1 MPRIWLCADDYGM
14 SPGINIAI
22 RDLVVRER
30 LNATSAM
37 VGAASCHQAE
47 AISLAVLN
55 AAEPRVAIGL
65 HVTLTAPFAPV
76 SKDFR
81 PLRDGAFLS
90 LGATIRHAVLRRFD
104 RASLVS
110 EIVGQVEKFSELFG
124 RRPDFIDGHQHV
136 HMLPQIR
143 DALLHVA
150 KQTVPNAWVRQ
161 CGRAVPVLA
170 RLADAKGLLAYEPP
184 ASSTAA
190 VNDSCSG
197 TDVKHP

>member
-124 RRPDFIDGHQHV
+124 RRPQ
-136 HMLPQIR
+136 
-143 DALLHVA
+143 LHRWAPARAYVA
-150 KQTVPNAWVRQ
+150 ANPRRAFARGETNGPECVGAPMRSRGPSAGPTCRREGIVP
-161 CGRAVPVLA
+161 
-170 RLADAKGLLAYEPP
+170 
-184 ASSTAA
+184 
-190 VNDSCSG
+190 
-197 TDVKHP
+197 